1 MKIRKTQTLY
11 NSITN
16 IDDKYIQE
24 ALAAKKG
31 KKPVWIKWG
40 AIAACL
46 CLICVSA
53 IAIPNLLITIPD
65 EFKSGPAPDN
75 GPTSISDGGHSQIV
89 DDGQTPLAEGERT
102 PIAEGEQAARD
113 QEVFVPIT
121 SLLASR
127 NNGMENLAAA
137 FGKVSIGEYTGV
149 YESVPSMES
158 AVLSQNKGSN
168 ISGTKEWYYIS
179 GHSDMQYLIRNVN
192 EEYSLWKF
200 SCFSNEEYPYCDVL
214 ELVYQID
221 SADAISEI
229 IVNPARMDNT
239 DGGKAIQEK
248 IGTLK
253 IKDREEIDTIYQIL
267 SSLTCYG
274 SNHWDMIDYGDAEA
288 PADTKK
294 TSHQAVLLG
303 RYLSI
308 VTDYG
313 NEIDG
318 LKYTAVS
325 DMFYEFSGIA
335 YNRLT
340 AEQAE
345 SVNEI
350 LRITESVEEL
360 QNRDISE
367 NDELLK
373 DQSMENKRELLL
385 ETDNTNVSLEYV
397 TELQNKVSTAMING
411 ELPFVIT
418 SAVYENPY
426 RLHIVVTSNSESDL
440 QKLRELDSLGG
451 ALEIEYAPGNVNQWR

>member
-1 MKIRKTQTLY
+1 MKKNEIQMLY

-24 ALAAKKG
+24 ALAAKKR
-31 KKPVWIKWG
+31 KKTAWFKWG
-40 AIAACL
+40 AVAACL
-46 CLICVSA
+46 CLFCVSA
-53 IAIPNLLITIPD
+53 IAVPNLLITIPNVY
-65 EFKSGPAPDN
+65 KSGPIPDN
-75 GPTSISDGGHSQIV
+75 GPTSMPDGEQSQIA
-89 DDGQTPLAEGERT
+89 DDGQAPLAEGERT

-149 YESVPSMES
+149 YESVPSVES
-158 AVLSQNKGSN
+158 AVLSQNRGSSV
-168 ISGTKEWYYIS
+168 SGTEEWYYVS
-179 GHSDMQYLIRNVN
+179 GHTDMQYLIRNAN

-200 SCFSNEEYPYCDVL
+200 SCFNNEEYPYRDVL
-214 ELVYQID
+214 ELVYKID

-229 IVNPARMDNT
+229 IVSPARMDNT

-253 IKDREEIDTIYQIL
+253 IRDREEIDTIYQIL

-288 PADTKK
+288 SADAKK
-294 TSHQAVLLG
+294 SSHQAVLLG

-308 VTDYG
+308 VTEYG

-335 YNRLT
+335 YNRLSK
-340 AEQAE
+340 EQAE

-350 LRITESVEEL
+350 LRITESAEEL
-360 QNRDISE
+360 QNRDIVE
-367 NDELLK
+367 NDEL
-373 DQSMENKRELLL
+373 MENPSLENEKEVLL
-385 ETDNTNVSLEYV
+385 EAENTSVTSAYI

-418 SAVYENPY
+418 SAVYESPY
-426 RLHIVVTSNSESDL
+426 RLHIVVTSNSENDL
-440 QKLRELDSLGG
+440 QKLLELDSLGG
-451 ALEIEYAPGNVNQWR
+451 SLEIEYAPGNVNQWR

>member
-1 MKIRKTQTLY
+1 MKKRETQTLY

-16 IDDKYIQE
+16 IEDKYIQE
-24 ALAAKKG
+24 ALAAKKRE
-31 KKPVWIKWG
+31 KPVWLKWG
-40 AIAACL
+40 AVAACL

-53 IAIPNLLITIPD
+53 IAVPHLLITIPNMYESWPTPD
-65 EFKSGPAPDN
+65 SG
-75 GPTSISDGGHSQIV
+75 SISMLDGEQSQIA
-89 DDGQTPLAEGERT
+89 DGEQATLAGGERT
-102 PIAEGEQAARD
+102 PITESDQAAKD

-137 FGKVSIGEYTGV
+137 FGKVSIGEYTGI
-149 YESVPSMES
+149 YESVPSVES
-158 AVLSQNKGSN
+158 AVLSEKRGNSV
-168 ISGTKEWYYIS
+168 SDMEDWYYIS
-179 GHSDMQYLIRNVN
+179 GHTDMQYLIRNVN

-214 ELVYQID
+214 DLVYQIH

-239 DGGKAIQEK
+239 NGGRAIQEK

-288 PADTKK
+288 PADEKK
-294 TSHQAVLLG
+294 SSHQAVLLG

-335 YNRLT
+335 YNHLST
-340 AEQAE
+340 EQAE
-345 SVNEI
+345 SMNEI
-350 LRITESVEEL
+350 LRITESAEGL
-360 QNRDISE
+360 QNRDIAE
-367 NDELLK
+367 KNELLE
-373 DQSMENKRELLL
+373 DQSLEDRRELLL
-385 ETDNTNVSLEYV
+385 EAENANVSLEYV

-440 QKLRELDSLGG
+440 QKLLELDSLGG
-451 ALEIEYAPGNVNQWR
+451 ALEIAYAPANINKLD

>member
-1 MKIRKTQTLY
+1 MKKNEIQMLY

-24 ALAAKKG
+24 ALAAKKR
-31 KKPVWIKWG
+31 KKPAWFKWG
-40 AIAACL
+40 AVAACL
-46 CLICVSA
+46 CLVCVSA
-53 IAIPNLLITIPD
+53 IAVSNLLITIPNVY
-65 EFKSGPAPDN
+65 KSGPIPDN
-75 GPTSISDGGHSQIV
+75 GPTSMPD
-89 DDGQTPLAEGERT
+89 
-102 PIAEGEQAARD
+102 GEQAARD

-121 SLLASR
+121 SLLVSR

-149 YESVPSMES
+149 YESVPSVES
-158 AVLSQNKGSN
+158 AVLSQNRGNSV
-168 ISGTKEWYYIS
+168 SGTEEWYYVS
-179 GHSDMQYLIRNVN
+179 GHTDMQYLIRNAN

-200 SCFSNEEYPYCDVL
+200 SCFNNEEYPYRDVL

-229 IVNPARMDNT
+229 IVSPARMDNT

-288 PADTKK
+288 SADAKK
-294 TSHQAVLLG
+294 SSHQAVLLG

-335 YNRLT
+335 YNRLSK
-340 AEQAE
+340 EQAE

-350 LRITESVEEL
+350 LRITESAEEL
-360 QNRDISE
+360 QNRDIVE
-367 NDELLK
+367 NDEL
-373 DQSMENKRELLL
+373 MENPSLENEKVVLL
-385 ETDNTNVSLEYV
+385 EAENTSVTSEYI

-440 QKLRELDSLGG
+440 RKLLELDSLGG